1 MQNIIN
7 NIKKNYKTFMFIV
20 LIPFILPLMS
30 IIIEIIFNSGNLLG
44 TLIRSLIEGGIC

>member
-7 NIKKNYKTFMFIV
+7 NIKKYYKIFMFII

-30 IIIEIIFNSGNLLG
+30 IVIEIIFNSGNLLG
-44 TLIRSLIEGGIC
+44 TVIRRLIEGGIC